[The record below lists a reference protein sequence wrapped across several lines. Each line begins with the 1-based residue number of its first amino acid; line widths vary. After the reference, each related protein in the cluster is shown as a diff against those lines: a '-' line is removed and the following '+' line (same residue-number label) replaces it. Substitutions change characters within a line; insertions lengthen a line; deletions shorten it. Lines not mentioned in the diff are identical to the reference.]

1 MLSDT
6 IAAERVNRDAAAAA
20 RESNIKSVLFHVHEN
35 DRLEQ
40 RLQVAL
46 SIARACSAHLQLL
59 NVVPVE
65 AFTIVDTYGGTFIS
79 ADIVEALEE
88 QAEKLQARL
97 EERLS
102 SEDVSW
108 DYRRVTASLPAEL
121 FANAA
126 LSDLVVIGREPANDD
141 FTRTVAGITSS
152 FLCGSRTPLFI
163 PGNSDTVPADVT
175 GTALIAWNGSFEAA
189 NAVRACIGLLQL
201 ASDVR
206 VIRYTEA
213 KEGAFPSTRLLE
225 YLSRHGI
232 HAELD
237 ERAPRGDVA
246 SSVQT
251 YAIACGASY
260 ILMGGYSHSR
270 AGEFLLG
277 GVTRDL
283 LCECPV
289 SLVMAH

>member
-6 IAAERVNRDAAAAA
+6 IAVDRQNRETVAAA
-20 RESNIKSVLFHVHEN
+20 RGSNVKSILFHVHEN
-35 DRLEQ
+35 ERLEQ
-40 RLQVAL
+40 RLQVTL
-46 SIARACSAHLQLL
+46 SMARACSAHLQLL

-65 AFTIVDTYGGTFIS
+65 AYTIVDTYGGTVIS

-88 QAEKLQARL
+88 QAEKLQTRL
-97 EERLS
+97 EERLRK
-102 SEDVSW
+102 EDVSW
-108 DYRRVTASLPAEL
+108 DYQRLTSSLPAEL
-121 FANAA
+121 LANAA
-126 LSDLVVIGREPANDD
+126 LSDLVVIGREPRNPD
-141 FTRTVAGITSS
+141 FTRTVAGITGS
-152 FLCGSRTPLFI
+152 FVCHSRTPLFI
-163 PGNSDTVPADVT
+163 PGNSETAGSDVT

-189 NAVRACIGLLQL
+189 NAVRTCIGLLKL
-201 ASDVR
+201 AADVR

-213 KEGAFPSTRLLE
+213 KDGFPSTKLLE
-225 YLSRHGI
+225 YLSRHDI

-237 ERAPRGDVA
+237 ERAPGGDVA
-246 SSVQT
+246 ASLQA
-251 YAIACGASY
+251 YAIASGASY

-283 LCECPV
+283 LGECAV